1 MGHLRSFTS
10 YGTNLLMAT
19 KDEKKRL
26 NKIAELGCILC
37 SEVYGFE
44 GTSAELHHVRRYGNV
59 RSASSVLALC
69 PEHHRNG
76 NDSLHRM
83 GVNAWEDK
91 HGITCQKLLERQNE
105 KLGKEFH
112 QKTN

>member
-1 MGHLRSFTS
+1 MVKKS
-10 YGTNLLMAT
+10 
-19 KDEKKRL
+19 EKVAL

-37 SEVYGFE
+37 SEIYGFE
-44 GTSAELHHVRRYGNV
+44 GTPSELHHVRRHGNV
-59 RSASSVLALC
+59 RSASPVLALC

-91 HGITCQKLLERQNE
+91 HGITCQRLLERQNE
-105 KLGKEFH
+105 RLGTKFK
-112 QKTN
+112 QKIN